1 MRYRATFIV
10 GFAAGFIVG
19 ARAGRERYEQIKTAS
34 RKVAENPA
42 VRKTA
47 QAAGQKAV
55 QLGQAAGDKAAVRV
69 PKLTETA
76 KTGASKVRGQLDR
89 LPGRRA
95 AETTPEHEHATV
107 NGSRPR

>member
-1 MRYRATFIV
+1 MRYRVTFVAGFAV
-10 GFAAGFIVG
+10 GFIAG
-19 ARAGRERYEQIKTAS
+19 ARAGRERYEQIKQVS

-55 QLGQAAGDKAAVRV
+55 QLGQAAGDKAAARV

-76 KTGASKVRGQLDR
+76 KTGASKVRGQFDR
-89 LPGRRA
+89 LPGRHADTAPGHEPA
-95 AETTPEHEHATV
+95 AV
-107 NGSRPR
+107 NGSRPH

>member
-1 MRYRATFIV
+1 MRYRVTFIV

-19 ARAGRERYEQIKTAS
+19 ARAGRERYEQIKAVS
-34 RKVAENPA
+34 RKAAENPA

-47 QAAGQKAV
+47 QTAGQKAV
-55 QLGQAAGDKAAVRV
+55 QLAQAAGDKAAARV

-89 LPGRRA
+89 LPGRH
-95 AETTPEHEHATV
+95 AETTPEHATV
-107 NGSRPR
+107 NGSRPQ

>member
-1 MRYRATFIV
+1 MRYRVTFIV

-19 ARAGRERYEQIKTAS
+19 ARAGRERYEQIKAVS
-34 RKVAENPA
+34 RKAAENPA

-55 QLGQAAGDKAAVRV
+55 QLAQAAGDQAAARV

-89 LPGRRA
+89 LPGRH
-95 AETTPEHEHATV
+95 AETTPEHATV

>member
-1 MRYRATFIV
+1 MRYRVTFIV

-19 ARAGRERYEQIKTAS
+19 ARAGRERYEQIKAVS
-34 RKVAENPA
+34 RKAAENPA

-55 QLGQAAGDKAAVRV
+55 QLAQAAGDQAAARV

-89 LPGRRA
+89 LPGRH
-95 AETTPEHEHATV
+95 AETTPEHATV
-107 NGSRPR
+107 NGSRPL